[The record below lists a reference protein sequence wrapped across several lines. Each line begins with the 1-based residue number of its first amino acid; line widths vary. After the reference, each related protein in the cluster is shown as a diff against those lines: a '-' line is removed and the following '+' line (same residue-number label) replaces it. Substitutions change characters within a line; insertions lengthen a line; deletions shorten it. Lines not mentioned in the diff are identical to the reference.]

1 MGHGLQLVTDCHD
14 PHELAEW
21 WAETMGWQVEPQDEA
36 FIRSMIEQGH
46 ATEADT
52 RVYRGALVWRTG
64 AAIRPVAED
73 GTPGAMRWLFQ
84 AVPEAKS
91 VKNRMHIDLR
101 PEPDA
106 DLGAIRATLL
116 ARGATFLHEGREG
129 PHTWV
134 TMADP
139 EGNEF
144 CV

>member
-1 MGHGLQLVTDCHD
+1 MGHRFQVVIDCPD
-14 PHELAEW
+14 PHVLAEW
-21 WAETMGWQVEPQDEA
+21 WAETMSWKVEEQDEA

-46 ATEADT
+46 ATEAET

-64 AAIRPVAED
+64 AAIHPDTPAGPDRP
-73 GTPGAMRWLFQ
+73 RWLFQ
-84 AVPEAKS
+84 EAPEGKS
-91 VKNRMHIDLR
+91 VKNRMHID
-101 PEPDA
+101 
-106 DLGAIRATLL
+106 IRAEEGTDIEALRASLL
-116 ARGATFLHEGREG
+116 ARGATKLHEGREG